1 MNPTATN
8 GNNQQGVIPFTE
20 AHNQIYNS
28 LRNVLQ
34 QYHASQVPGLDKVV
48 DTLNKQHVAMMQNY
62 VGNPQN
68 TERPRTVPAPSGRQL
83 QGLSDLMTHIR
94 TNTQTPMPSG
104 YGAYNS
110 D

>member
-1 MNPTATN
+1 MDQ
-8 GNNQQGVIPFTE
+8 NQQQTVPFSE

-28 LRNVLQ
+28 LRNILQ

-48 DTLNKQHVAMMQNY
+48 DTLNKQHVAMMQGY
-62 VGNPQN
+62 VGNAQTQPPN
-68 TERPRTVPAPSGRQL
+68 RNVPAPSGKQL
-83 QGLSDLMTHIR
+83 AGLNELMTHIR

-104 YGAYNS
+104 YGAYNT